1 MAIRRL
7 IPCWRSQY
15 WRMAVV
21 VWVYSGG
28 GEAEVRGLFPFLDKT
43 FPGCRFERKTPVRD
57 KPGPKPNKASSYGRT
72 GKSLIDQIK
81 QELPLALKAEPNKC
95 DLILVFDDL
104 DCRDSQK
111 QKEKIEKIWSEI
123 SKKIPEC
130 ADIKIFVGFA
140 APEIEAWII
149 ADWNNSIAKNSD
161 FRGRHERMR
170 WWLRTQKKV
179 SFENPESFSE
189 YDAEKDCCREKLS
202 KALVESSVQDEVDR
216 YKARFSK
223 GYHTPLLLR
232 EIDPNKVQKKCPL
245 FRELYNYLKNFCRS
259 S

>member
-1 MAIRRL
+1 MAIGRL
-7 IPCWRSQY
+7 IPCWRSKY

-21 VWVYSGG
+21 VWVFSGG
-28 GEAEVRGLFPFLDKT
+28 GEAEVRGFLPFLEKT
-43 FPGCRFERKTPVRD
+43 FPGCRFERKTPVRQ
-57 KPGPKPNKASSYGRT
+57 KPGPKANKAGSYGRT
-72 GKSLIDQIK
+72 GQSLIEQIK
-81 QELPLALKAEPNKC
+81 QELPLALKAEANKC

-104 DCRDSQK
+104 DCRDSQT
-111 QKEKIEKIWSEI
+111 QKSKILAELS
-123 SKKIPEC
+123 KIPEC
-130 ADIKIFVGFA
+130 AALNKFVGFA

-202 KALVESSVQDEVDR
+202 EALIESSVYQAER
-216 YKARFSK
+216 HNTRFSK
-223 GYHTPLLLR
+223 GLHTPLLLR
-232 EIDPNKVQKKCPL
+232 EIDPNEVQKKCPL

>member
-1 MAIRRL
+1 M
-7 IPCWRSQY
+7 
-15 WRMAVV
+15 V

-28 GEAEVRGLFPFLDKT
+28 GYAEVEGLFKFLDKS
-43 FPGCRFERKTPVRD
+43 FPRCIFKRKTPARR
-57 KPGPKPNKASSYGRT
+57 KPGPKPNKAVSYGKT

-81 QELPLALKAEPNKC
+81 QELPGALKAEPNKC

-104 DCRDSQK
+104 DCRDSETQK
-111 QKEKIEKIWSEI
+111 LKILSEI
-123 SKKIPEC
+123 SKIPEC
-130 ADIKIFVGFA
+130 ADLEKFVGFA

-170 WWLRTQKKV
+170 WWLSTQRKV
-179 SFENPESFSE
+179 SFDTPESFSE

-202 KALVESSVQDEVDR
+202 QALYDSTIVEHESNLD
-216 YKARFSK
+216 KARFSK
-223 GYHTPLLLR
+223 KLHTPLLLMA
-232 EIDPNKVQKKCPL
+232 IDPNEVQKKCPL
-245 FRELYNYLKNFCRS
+245 FRELYNYLNNFCRS

>member
-1 MAIRRL
+1 M
-7 IPCWRSQY
+7 
-15 WRMAVV
+15 V

-28 GEAEVRGLFPFLDKT
+28 GEAEVRGFFPFLDKT

-104 DCRDSQK
+104 DCRDSQT
-111 QKEKIEKIWSEI
+111 QKLKILSEI
-123 SKKIPEC
+123 SKIPEC
-130 ADIKIFVGFA
+130 ADIEKFVGFA

-149 ADWNNSIAKNSD
+149 ADWNNSIAKHPD
-161 FRGRHERMR
+161 FRGRQRRMSI
-170 WWLRTQKKV
+170 WLSRQRKV
-179 SFENPESFSE
+179 SFDTPESFSE
-189 YDAEKDCCREKLS
+189 YDSKIDCCREKLS
-202 KALVESSVQDEVDR
+202 DALIESSVQDKVDR

-223 GYHTPLLLR
+223 GDHTPSLLR
-232 EIDPNKVQKKCPL
+232 EIDPNEVQKKCPL
-245 FRELYNYLKNFCRS
+245 FRELYNYLNNFCRS